1 MSPADKTLTAI
12 LADFGLDKEQERRKF
27 GSKVN
32 FVGQIPSVEKTG
44 SEKINLSLVGAVP
57 AAANALAASWIFEGR
72 GGGEQVVD
80 VDVGRG
86 HNYID
91 PDVGMTP
98 SLNGQEI
105 TVDLVVGN
113 PFLKNIYE
121 TKDGRHVVL
130 SAVYVDLVYQWSSFL
145 GCSVLEQDVKDA
157 VGKWNAKDLEASA
170 ATAGLPMAIVQS
182 PSEWANH
189 PHGSIMTSLPIVNV
203 KHIQTSAPPL
213 VLSPNP
219 KRPLEGLKVLCAT
232 HAIAGPTIGR
242 TLAEHGASVL
252 QIMFT
257 HGFEHNFVYTY
268 ANIGTAST
276 RLNFHKEAD
285 RVRMWELIKDAHVW
299 VDSYREGGLSKFG
312 FGDEELHGVNPGL
325 IISHVRC
332 YGIEGPWSGKP
343 GFDMQGSASSGLMAY
358 CGGSLQSPAWPPGMV
373 INDYTTGYFGALAVQ
388 ACVLR
393 RMREGGGF
401 VVGPSLTGTA
411 MSILKLFKT
420 AVDCGFDGEALG
432 PEVLEGATGMGY
444 LRTLKPLPKM
454 SLTPIGYEFLLVPI
468 GSSVP
473 AFPGQEGEYDV
484 SKQVPREKHQAL
496 GDFAV
501 PLMKRLTN
509 DTASSYLRQ
518 PECTSPPSTPAS
530 LALLGSTAIAV
541 DNSALGLAIPT
552 NDGPACEANSGF
564 NVFNG
569 TKGIGDCQ
577 DYLIDNDKACLWIA
591 PYYHLML

>member
-91 PDVGMTP
+91 PDV
-98 SLNGQEI
+98 
-105 TVDLVVGN
+105 
-113 PFLKNIYE
+113 
-121 TKDGRHVVL
+121 
-130 SAVYVDLVYQWSSFL
+130 
-145 GCSVLEQDVKDA
+145 
-157 VGKWNAKDLEASA
+157 DLEASA

-501 PLMKRLTN
+501 PLMKRLTK
-509 DTASSYLRQ
+509 LR
-518 PECTSPPSTPAS
+518 
-530 LALLGSTAIAV
+530 
-541 DNSALGLAIPT
+541 
-552 NDGPACEANSGF
+552 
-564 NVFNG
+564 
-569 TKGIGDCQ
+569 GIGRGR
-577 DYLIDNDKACLWIA
+577 LEVS
-591 PYYHLML
+591 